1 MSYSGYGHVVES
13 CPLNKTEFTVAAT
26 RLNCAVDTNGNNQ
39 YTCVP
44 KFDLTA
50 IVEFCYNFTVALYPK
65 GNCLGEI
72 KNGHLDTI
80 NCSQFTDGCPNDY
93 YTGNELYRFPACF
106 QLNTEQRCFFAD
118 PSCPNKTRTF
128 TTEDGT
134 TPTATLTS
142 VLNTTTN
149 ITSTLTT
156 PVEQGSADVGVIIA
170 SVLSVVFVLGI
181 LLAVVIWR
189 CRRRIYSSLPGE
201 DPKPVHWDKNQEQ
214 VEIDKDPEQVEI
226 GKVLLKILNFTC
238 NTQFDCFI

>member
-13 CPLNKTEFTVAAT
+13 CPLNNTEFTAAAT

-72 KNGHLDTI
+72 KNGRLDTI

-134 TPTATLTS
+134 IPTTLMN

-149 ITSTLTT
+149 VTNTLTT
-156 PVEQGSADVGVIIA
+156 PVEQGSADVGVIIG
-170 SVLSVVFVLGI
+170 SVLAVVFVLCI
-181 LLAVVIWR
+181 LLAVVVWRWR
-189 CRRRIYSSLPGE
+189 CRIRYQSVSRE
-201 DPKPVHWDKNQEQ
+201 DPKPVHWDKDQKQVEIDKDPEQ

-226 GKVLLKILNFTC
+226 G
-238 NTQFDCFI
+238 